1 MNKLH
6 TTIKF
11 EYEYSTK
18 TVHNFLDT
26 RIYVNEQNKLESDV
40 YSCQLVGRGGQIL
53 TGRGGGVITK

>member
-1 MNKLH
+1 MNN
-6 TTIKF
+6 
-11 EYEYSTK
+11 STK

-53 TGRGGGVITK
+53 TGRGGGGGGGRGGGGGGGGA